1 LPINQLPELGLKIRI
16 GKKMETTLIQIWVA
30 EDNDADVRLM
40 SEALDEQALRY
51 ALHVFR
57 NGEEALHFIDN
68 AGDENERPCPD
79 LVILDLHLPKID
91 GPEVL
96 RRFRANPNCL
106 RTPVLI
112 LSSFIAPA
120 ERTYID
126 GFSGVEVQ
134 DKPLDLDGYL
144 ALGRQIKNLL
154 LRSANAQ

>member
-1 LPINQLPELGLKIRI
+1 MQ
-16 GKKMETTLIQIWVA
+16 TTLIQIWLA

-40 SEALDEQALRY
+40 REALDEQALRY

-57 NGEEALHFIDN
+57 NGEEALHFMGS
-68 AGDENERPCPD
+68 AGRGNERPCPD
-79 LVILDLHLPKID
+79 LLILDLHLPKIE
-91 GPEVL
+91 GREVL

-112 LSSFIAPA
+112 LSSLIAPA
-120 ERTYID
+120 ERSYID
-126 GFSGVEVQ
+126 RFSGVEVQ

-144 ALGRQIKNLL
+144 ALGRRIKNLL